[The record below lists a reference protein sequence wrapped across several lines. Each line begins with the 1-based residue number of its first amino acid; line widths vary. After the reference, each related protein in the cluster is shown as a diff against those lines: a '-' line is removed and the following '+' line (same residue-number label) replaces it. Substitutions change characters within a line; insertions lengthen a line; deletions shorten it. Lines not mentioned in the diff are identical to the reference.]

1 MNEKCASG
9 TGLFLE
15 TMAKKMLDMRV
26 EDLGEESLKS
36 KREVEVNN
44 MCAVFAESDVITLIH
59 KKILREDIVRGL
71 HDSVA
76 VRVNTMIKSIGLEPD
91 VVLTGGVA
99 RNRGVVES
107 MKRILGVQVYV
118 PERPEMIGALGAA
131 IFAQEKLRER
141 EN

>member
-1 MNEKCASG
+1 
-9 TGLFLE
+9 
-15 TMAKKMLDMRV
+15 
-26 EDLGEESLKS
+26 
-36 KREVEVNN
+36 